1 MCTAWKRCIR
11 MIIKSPWGLPCQ
23 SIVCVSRTFCSHRRG
38 HQHVYKGCEYA
49 HTFSHFETSF
59 LCKFEVASHLRRR
72 KAIMTAT
79 SWCLLIELSSD
90 DSANS
95 KLRVCVCHNKS
106 LRGNVI
112 QICSSLQINFY
123 NLHKGVWRIKYSK
136 YNNNN
141 IVATKEVS
149 LKSASKKRNPLVIVL
164 LFHGVCNIKIELNL
178 TNSPLKIASLQKCLL
193 FIFPNPH

>member
-1 MCTAWKRCIR
+1 MTRRIRNCVCAW
-11 MIIKSPWGLPCQ
+11 
-23 SIVCVSRTFCSHRRG
+23 
-38 HQHVYKGCEYA
+38 
-49 HTFSHFETSF
+49 
-59 LCKFEVASHLRRR
+59 LRRY
-72 KAIMTAT
+72 
-79 SWCLLIELSSD
+79 
-90 DSANS
+90 
-95 KLRVCVCHNKS
+95 NKS

-123 NLHKGVWRIKYSK
+123 NLHKGVWRINYSK

-193 FIFPNPH
+193 FIFPNPINVVFAIVSSAGRFLESHGWWWSNTDNVAYRKFLRFYFRRQKVQN